1 MKVPRNVEAMAM
13 NPKIQIQALEFAIKQ
28 LRMFGRESFV
38 VDDETTYNNYIN
50 TIEVLETMKNEI
62 ERNM

>member
-1 MKVPRNVEAMAM
+1 M
-13 NPKIQIQALEFAIKQ
+13 NPQIQIQALEFAIKQ
-28 LRMFGRESFV
+28 LRMFERESFV

-50 TIEVLETMKNEI
+50 TIQVLETMKYEI